1 MPEET
6 AKNGG
11 RLVIINLQ
19 ATPLDSL
26 ATLIIHAKCDDVMEM
41 LMQKLSYQIP
51 KWQMKK
57 WLEVQLIE
65 DESKVQLRGV
75 DETRNSYHLFK
86 EVKVTGT
93 SRGETSKSTKK
104 VFPASNGPNSKQPYK
119 FALPAADNRN
129 EAFEV

>member
-1 MPEET
+1 MGSSMRVSTMPEET

-57 WLEVQLIE
+57 WLEV
-65 DESKVQLRGV
+65 
-75 DETRNSYHLFK
+75 
-86 EVKVTGT
+86 
-93 SRGETSKSTKK
+93 
-104 VFPASNGPNSKQPYK
+104 
-119 FALPAADNRN
+119 
-129 EAFEV
+129 